1 MGSRISYSYS
11 KSEVYYQNPR
21 DEMLNYIPKNV
32 KKTLEFGC
40 GCGLFSELVKKE
52 LNAECWGVEIEEKYA
67 KIAAEKLDRVIK
79 SDAGD
84 SITIL
89 PDKYFDCII
98 LNDVLEHLQDPFSLL
113 KSIKSKVTSNGVVVL
128 SIPNVRFWNNLRA
141 FAWRGEWDYKDAG
154 ILDNTHLRFFTH
166 KSLIRMFQKLGY
178 EVLNIEGLRPT
189 HNKKFR
195 VLNFLLWNRLW
206 DARYHQF
213 ACVVRPVDEEQP
225 GNE

>member
-1 MGSRISYSYS
+1 MGSHISYSQS

-21 DEMLNYIPKNV
+21 EEMLGFIPKNV
-32 KKTLEFGC
+32 KRTLEFGC

-52 LNAECWGVEIEEKYA
+52 LDAECWGVEIEEKYA
-67 KIAAEKLDRVIK
+67 QIAAEKLDRVIR

-84 SITIL
+84 SIAIL
-89 PDKYFDCII
+89 PDGYFDCII
-98 LNDVLEHLQDPFSLL
+98 LNDVLEHLEDPFSLL
-113 KSIKSKVTSNGVVVL
+113 ENLKSKVTSNGVVVL

-141 FAWRGEWDYKDAG
+141 FIWRGEWDYEDAG
-154 ILDNTHLRFFTH
+154 ILDSTHLRFFTH
-166 KSLIRMFQKLGY
+166 KSLLRMFQKLGY

-213 ACVVRPVDEEQP
+213 ACVVKPAGGKRS